1 MWSAQFW
8 IQRKTLET
16 RTVGRRMLMLT
27 LLTAKLRLSQ
37 KRSKRSSHG
46 SQRGKRTREQNLPNP
61 VRQSP
66 PYPPPPLQSGKGAYR
81 EVVMRAVK
89 SPEEDSRGRNRPSS
103 GKLEA
108 EWGAAIIELSRS
120 SKPSRYPT
128 PLTQPVE
135 IKLREDRSPPPG
147 KSKRS
152 VRAGK
157 G

>member
-1 MWSAQFW
+1 MP
-8 IQRKTLET
+8 
-16 RTVGRRMLMLT
+16 T
-27 LLTAKLRLSQ
+27 LLTAKLRLSR
-37 KRSKRSSHG
+37 KRLKRSSHQ

-61 VRQSP
+61 ARQSP
-66 PYPPPPLQSGKGAYR
+66 PYPPPPPLQSGKGAYR

-89 SPEEDSRGRNRPSS
+89 SPEEDSQGRNRPSS
-103 GKLEA
+103 GKLEP

-120 SKPSRYPT
+120 SKPSLYPT
-128 PLTQPVE
+128 PLTQPVV